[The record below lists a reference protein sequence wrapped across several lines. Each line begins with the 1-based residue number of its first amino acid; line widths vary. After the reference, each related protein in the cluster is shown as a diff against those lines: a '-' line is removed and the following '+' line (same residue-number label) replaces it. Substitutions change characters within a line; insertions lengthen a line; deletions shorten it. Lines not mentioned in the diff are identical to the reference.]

1 LLNAFVYFDF
11 LNSLSVRPDM
21 TTGKFAWTIV
31 QRGSGATPTAR
42 KGHVAALL
50 SSRYFVLFGG
60 FDSENAHQD
69 DVWVYDQGK

>member
-1 LLNAFVYFDF
+1 
-11 LNSLSVRPDM
+11 M